1 MWSYTISKKRKV
13 ALDFLLLFL
22 NYLDRKLYI
31 QLSIDLARLHHDGL
45 ELEFQSRTSSA
56 WATAAASC

>member
-1 MWSYTISKKRKV
+1 M
-13 ALDFLLLFL
+13 DFLLVFL

-45 ELEFQSRTSSA
+45 GLEFQSRTGSA